1 LSTRVYIVAL
11 EIFAAFFLRT
21 SFSLLSFLQ
30 EVAHGRKVLELQG
43 DIRKDACSQTD
54 DCTEIIVE
62 QPPRSSQCAPELAQ
76 SDPPAAMQAQA
87 HPIKVPAFQMLSQ
100 NKATD
105 VSGPPK
111 WKRQLMAKARV

>member
-30 EVAHGRKVLELQG
+30 EVAHGRKVSELQG

-54 DCTEIIVE
+54 DCTDIIVE

-76 SDPPAAMQAQA
+76 SDPPAAT

-105 VSGPPK
+105 ISGPPK